1 MKRVFFKARKLV
13 TLPFFDHHEDH
24 VVNGTEQL
32 WGGTDVGVEAYR
44 NSSPAEYRP
53 DLMARPQ
60 NREHCTGK
68 GIKMSR

>member
-1 MKRVFFKARKLV
+1 MKRVFFKARTLV

-32 WGGTDVGVEAYR
+32 YATLEPCRHLWG
-44 NSSPAEYRP
+44 
-53 DLMARPQ
+53 
-60 NREHCTGK
+60 